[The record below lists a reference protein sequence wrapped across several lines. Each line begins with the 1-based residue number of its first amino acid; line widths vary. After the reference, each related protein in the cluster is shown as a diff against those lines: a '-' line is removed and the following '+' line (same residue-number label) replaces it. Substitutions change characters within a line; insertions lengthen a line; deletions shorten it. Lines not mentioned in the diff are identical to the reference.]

1 MYIRGRNT
9 PNMHECTII
18 YINMYIRD
26 SNSLQRSSGQYDEWP
41 EIWIVWD
48 RNHLWYAC
56 KFVELCSLLEI
67 LTTVCLLPLPSLNWF
82 IYLSLRQSI
91 SLLIYRSLFQSICL
105 LIYPI
110 YVYIYLYIYLSIILS
125 KSLSFS
131 LSLVAS
137 HLVYLITNFIIWKI
151 KS

>member
-1 MYIRGRNT
+1 
-9 PNMHECTII
+9 
-18 YINMYIRD
+18 MYIRD

-91 SLLIYRSLFQSICL
+91 SLLIYLSIDLFFNLS
-105 LIYPI
+105 
-110 YVYIYLYIYLSIILS
+110 VYLSILFVYI
-125 KSLSFS
+125 SLYYLIYQNLS
-131 LSLVAS
+131 LSLS
-137 HLVYLITNFIIWKI
+137 RSLPLIWFISLQTLLFEKLKVKHICK
-151 KS
+151 

>member
-1 MYIRGRNT
+1 
-9 PNMHECTII
+9 
-18 YINMYIRD
+18 MYIRD

-91 SLLIYRSLFQSICL
+91 SLLIYLSIDLFFNLS
-105 LIYPI
+105 
-110 YVYIYLYIYLSIILS
+110 VYLSILFIHIFIYISFDHLIKISLFLS
-125 KSLSFS
+125 LARCLSFG
-131 LSLVAS
+131 LSHYKLY
-137 HLVYLITNFIIWKI
+137 YLKN
-151 KS
+151 